1 MTDMTQ
7 TVERPTVLRAKLKTL
22 VVKNSRLD
30 MIEALT
36 LDLLEETKELVDA
49 DFEAEKK
56 AEKEA
61 DKTADRRKQPI
72 TYTELSAMPIIGPSG
87 STKSTSMIAIADTLK
102 KKHPGKTPLL
112 VVKLRPSTTK
122 LKHLHV
128 QILEA
133 FHDPQAD
140 IVRNQIVTHSDNVS
154 ADAIRNVA
162 RAAGTYIVALDE
174 AHSVIGVRERW
185 ARAQAFAPHIKSLVN
200 DGLFAV
206 IVMGT
211 EDANLFFETS
221 PELNN
226 RKFDSI
232 SLEPVDLSNPDDF
245 SYFYKLIGR
254 IDGELVAQG
263 ILDERIGLIDDLK
276 SRALLYDMSGG
287 VVGIIS
293 RILMIALRR
302 VQRKRKRTIDWE
314 NDIKQ
319 AFWAWKADRCFS
331 SLVKRRLPPAF
342 LVGLGG
348 AAGSEFRACSNAAR
362 SKTRSNSRPNF
373 IFGTT
378 PDRRCSSPWSTG
390 QLVEHPNAR

>member
-7 TVERPTVLRAKLKTL
+7 TVQWPSAPVLRAKFKTL

-49 DFEAEKK
+49 DIE

-61 DKTADRRKQPI
+61 EREADKMADPRKQPI

-87 STKSTSMIAIADTLK
+87 STKTTSMVAIAEKLK
-102 KKHPGKTPLL
+102 KKHPGKTPIL
-112 VVKLRPSTTK
+112 VVKLRSSTTK

-133 FHDPQAD
+133 FNDPQAD
-140 IVRNQIVTHSDNVS
+140 TVRNQIVAHSDNVA
-154 ADAIRNVA
+154 ADAIRKVA
-162 RAAGTYIVALDE
+162 RAAGTYIVVLDE
-174 AHSVIGVRERW
+174 AHSVIGVREKW

-232 SLEPVDLSNPDDF
+232 SLKPVDLSNPDDF
-245 SYFYKLIGR
+245 NYFYKLIGR
-254 IDGELVAQG
+254 IDRELVAQG

-276 SRALLYDMSGG
+276 SRALLYDISGG

-293 RILMIALRR
+293 RILMISLRI

-314 NDIKQ
+314 NDMKQ
-319 AFWAWKADRCFS
+319 AFWAWKADQKDEDGETIKIYDPFVEKVRPTTQEAVARMS
-331 SLVKRRLPPAF
+331 AT
-342 LVGLGG
+342 LG
-348 AAGSEFRACSNAAR
+348 
-362 SKTRSNSRPNF
+362 
-373 IFGTT
+373 I
-378 PDRRCSSPWSTG
+378 
-390 QLVEHPNAR
+390 